1 MFFRLRSEWKDI
13 DLPVSVLFRSQTL
26 HTLALEIE
34 RALDPIGLRLDAMPL
49 PGDGESEDQSYAAD
63 AQELLSQLPDYIPQ
77 APVNWDYTERPPTV
91 LLTGA
96 TGFLGSYILREL
108 LEGPAKARVIVHVRA
123 EDAEAGLSRVES
135 TAAAYGLWSPEWSS
149 RIEAVVGD
157 ISKPSLGV
165 SQDTWNRLSDSV
177 NLIIHNG
184 AHVNWMLPYSS
195 LRAANV
201 LSTLECIRLCAEGKP
216 KRLSFVSSTSTL
228 DTQHYVQL
236 SRDVETGVLET
247 DDLQGSRKGLE
258 TGYGQSKWASEYI
271 IRNAGVRGLTGAIVR
286 PGYVT
291 GDPTSGISVTD
302 DFLVRL
308 WKGCLQ
314 VGARPDIT
322 NTVNAVPVS
331 QVSRIVVAAGLL
343 LPTVT
348 GQSLSVAQ
356 VTSHPRLK
364 LNEWIGALEHYGYHT
379 PLVPYQDWRTKV
391 VRYVEDKA
399 NEEHA
404 LLPLFHFVTGDLPAN
419 TIAPEMD
426 DSQATAA
433 LELYD
438 KRTNSGAPDKPLA
451 VNIRTIGVYLAYLV
465 AVGFLPAPV
474 ENGEQELPEVDAS
487 RLQAVKVALGGR
499 SAKS

>member
-1 MFFRLRSEWKDI
+1 M
-13 DLPVSVLFRSQTL
+13 
-26 HTLALEIE
+26 
-34 RALDPIGLRLDAMPL
+34 
-49 PGDGESEDQSYAAD
+49 
-63 AQELLSQLPDYIPQ
+63 
-77 APVNWDYTERPPTV
+77 
-91 LLTGA
+91 TGA

-135 TAAAYGLWSPEWSS
+135 TAAAYGLWCPEWSS

-157 ISKPSLGV
+157 ISKPSLDV

-177 NLIIHNG
+177 DLIIHNG

-247 DDLQGSRKGLE
+247 DDLQGSHKGLE

-286 PGYVT
+286 PGYAT
-291 GDPTSGISVTD
+291 GDPMSGISVTD

-314 VGARPDIT
+314 VGARPDIN

-356 VTSHPRLK
+356 VTSHPRLT

-379 PLVPYQDWRTKV
+379 PLVPYRDWRAKV
-391 VRYVEDKA
+391 VRYVEDEG

-404 LLPLFHFVTGDLPAN
+404 SDTCSTG
-419 TIAPEMD
+419 
-426 DSQATAA
+426 
-433 LELYD
+433 
-438 KRTNSGAPDKPLA
+438 
-451 VNIRTIGVYLAYLV
+451 
-465 AVGFLPAPV
+465 
-474 ENGEQELPEVDAS
+474 
-487 RLQAVKVALGGR
+487 
-499 SAKS
+499 